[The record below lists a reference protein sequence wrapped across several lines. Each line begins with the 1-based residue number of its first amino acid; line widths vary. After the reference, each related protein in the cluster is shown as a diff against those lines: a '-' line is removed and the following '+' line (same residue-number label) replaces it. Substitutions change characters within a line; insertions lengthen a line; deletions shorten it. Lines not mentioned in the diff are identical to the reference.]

1 MYDEYHIRKKAKQ
14 DSNLDPGHWLGL
26 IALLVILFLICTR
39 ACAQNA
45 KARIDTM
52 YCNPTCIE
60 KYITTTTESGK
71 IKIFAVYNSKQQD
84 VSDIIPVPQSVYTY
98 IKVCK
103 QNGITPSLAIRLR
116 NGIITGLM
124 RYKPKYVKRK

>member
-1 MYDEYHIRKKAKQ
+1 MHDEYQIRKKAKQ

-26 IALLVILFLICTR
+26 FALIIILLLVGTR
-39 ACAQNA
+39 GCAQTKA
-45 KARIDTM
+45 KIDTM
-52 YCNPTCIE
+52 YCNPACIE
-60 KYITTTTESGK
+60 KYVTTTTEAGK
-71 IKIFAVYNSKQQD
+71 LKVFAVYNDKRQD
-84 VSDIIPVPQSVYTY
+84 VSDLIPVPQSVYTY

-124 RYKPKYVKRK
+124 RYKPKYVRRK

>member
-14 DSNLDPGHWLGL
+14 DSNLDPGRWLGF
-26 IALLVILFLICTR
+26 IALLVILLLICTR

-52 YCNPTCIE
+52 YCNPACIE

-71 IKIFAVYNSKQQD
+71 IKIFAVYSSKQQD

>member
-1 MYDEYHIRKKAKQ
+1 MHDEYQIRNKAKQ

-26 IALLVILFLICTR
+26 FALIIILLLVGTR
-39 ACAQNA
+39 GCAQT
-45 KARIDTM
+45 KAEIDTM
-52 YCNPTCIE
+52 YCNPACIE
-60 KYITTTTESGK
+60 KYVTTTTEAGK
-71 IKIFAVYNSKQQD
+71 LKVFAVYNDKRQD
-84 VSDIIPVPQSVYTY
+84 VSDLIPVPQSVYTY

-124 RYKPKYVKRK
+124 RYKPKYIKQK